1 MSLWCE
7 VVESSTEMDGST
19 RGEKRGVAIDG
30 GRAWEPLGRA
40 EGEMM
45 GEGDQEGA
53 GPEASEG
60 GVYKELVRPAGSG
73 VSDRA
78 MPVSPAP
85 VSVCLRS

>member
-1 MSLWCE
+1 
-7 VVESSTEMDGST
+7 MDD
-19 RGEKRGVAIDG
+19 RFLNALRENADQIDG
-30 GRAWEPLGRA
+30 RKGRKSLGRA

-60 GVYKELVRPAGSG
+60 GVYKDLARPAARGI
-73 VSDRA
+73 SDRA